1 MNEINLRPILTVE
14 DKNTF
19 ISEIQEAFP
28 NSYVSEFGKFE
39 KQFFLQKI

>member
-19 ISEIQEAFP
+19 VSEIQEALKP
-28 NSYVSEFGKFE
+28 T
-39 KQFFLQKI
+39 LQKLTGKESAEQSSL